1 MYLNIKILLI
11 FLLTILIC
19 YKAELQIT
27 CVNDY
32 LLLWKNLQTTVY
44 AEKIKNKWKVKRGIH
59 KDDMENLKDFDIE
72 KEKMAELMEE
82 KYAKDCFKLNKELVE
97 KYNEKV
103 LNKMKNMILRRGK
116 EVFSFKDFT
125 NKVEKEYFILSEDI
139 QKKLEEQSFCLANS
153 IYNIYKNENRQ
164 DEVLD
169 IKSYSPKNINN
180 ENDAILDKYKI
191 PFEEKFYI
199 VKIKLPS
206 NTDLIEQNYYGVIME
221 CEKIISQKY
230 YYAKFFLKFDTDQLY
245 LDEFPDT
252 GFSLVSDFVLNE
264 KPEKENK
271 DADCSICLGNLIE
284 KVRKDEEKFEEIQ
297 QISKCKHIFHKKCLQ
312 TWFTKKPNVDKDDC
326 TFIKEGCPKCRENVL
341 NVP

>member
-1 MYLNIKILLI
+1 MDEIFGDIENVLFDELDGKSDTKCNKTYNITKFELNNSTKRVEWQLNSKSEVNIRAKIPEQFDKNISINFLHGAIEWNQNIGHTVFQLNISTDRSCIDSYTKERWINLENNKTKCKNHQKLNEGEEINLI
-11 FLLTILIC
+11 FTFGNFSLSYILETIENIIEDKVSLEIPISLVQYIQN
-19 YKAELQIT
+19 YKIT

-139 QKKLEEQSFCLANS
+139 QKKLGE
-153 IYNIYKNENRQ
+153 
-164 DEVLD
+164 
-169 IKSYSPKNINN
+169 
-180 ENDAILDKYKI
+180 
-191 PFEEKFYI
+191 
-199 VKIKLPS
+199 
-206 NTDLIEQNYYGVIME
+206 
-221 CEKIISQKY
+221 
-230 YYAKFFLKFDTDQLY
+230 
-245 LDEFPDT
+245 
-252 GFSLVSDFVLNE
+252 
-264 KPEKENK
+264 
-271 DADCSICLGNLIE
+271 
-284 KVRKDEEKFEEIQ
+284 
-297 QISKCKHIFHKKCLQ
+297 
-312 TWFTKKPNVDKDDC
+312 
-326 TFIKEGCPKCRENVL
+326 
-341 NVP
+341 